1 MENVLPSKTIINNI
15 SNTTVLI
22 DNIYYDLINKQFI
35 INDDEIYNHKLRYT
49 SWHGRNNPVY
59 IGKSIIYKKIIENT
73 TDIII
78 GDELHHIVLAR
89 RYSPHN
95 FGHLLCETA
104 IPIEHV
110 FNSIG
115 IKSKSDRSIIFDDSS
130 WDGYNDTKENS
141 IYWFE
146 GDDINR
152 RHQCD
157 LHSNNIFSSM
167 ASTIIFDFNK
177 YITEQKYNGRFL
189 KIKNKVIFGIGNISP
204 WVRCWNNNFNMSD
217 TIDSYVTKLYNRYL
231 SSISYNNTEQNT
243 LTFIVKI
250 GRRQVLNWQEVGEVL
265 NNCAIENG
273 MKYEQIN
280 LDNIAFNEQIEIL
293 SRTKFLVTNGGSAAF
308 SSLLLCKSNRIN
320 MLYFPL
326 LNNDFES
333 TLFKNINRFNL
344 IEYEKYDVNWKQNIA
359 RPDGSY
365 IVDLQ
370 ILSMILHQYLPYNI
384 DTVLPS

>member
-1 MENVLPSKTIINNI
+1 
-15 SNTTVLI
+15 
-22 DNIYYDLINKQFI
+22 
-35 INDDEIYNHKLRYT
+35 
-49 SWHGRNNPVY
+49 
-59 IGKSIIYKKIIENT
+59 
-73 TDIII
+73 
-78 GDELHHIVLAR
+78 
-89 RYSPHN
+89 
-95 FGHLLCETA
+95 
-104 IPIEHV
+104 
-110 FNSIG
+110 
-115 IKSKSDRSIIFDDSS
+115 
-130 WDGYNDTKENS
+130 
-141 IYWFE
+141 
-146 GDDINR
+146 
-152 RHQCD
+152 
-157 LHSNNIFSSM
+157 
-167 ASTIIFDFNK
+167 
-177 YITEQKYNGRFL
+177 
-189 KIKNKVIFGIGNISP
+189 
-204 WVRCWNNNFNMSD
+204 
-217 TIDSYVTKLYNRYL
+217 
-231 SSISYNNTEQNT
+231 
-243 LTFIVKI
+243 
-250 GRRQVLNWQEVGEVL
+250 
-265 NNCAIENG
+265 